1 MGLSVAAILLAVAL
15 VAGLLAWIRRDLRAR
30 GVSMRAWWLV
40 LACYAFAAVAWLI
53 AISVPLPV
61 ALAWLATIPAAVAT
75 VIPERL
81 AAAVGG
87 GTARGRQRIR
97 QPQLLAPSARQ
108 GRPMARP
115 IGAPHAMARPA
126 RRRSVTAIGVLHGR
140 PSGPT
145 PALPIPPSDPAAGS
159 SIGALPEE
167 EREMP
172 VVTSE
177 PAAAA
182 QPTRPE
188 RSMRSGRH
196 RWHPGDLRLAVEMLE
211 DAARIPDLDEAAR
224 ARIDVRLERLDRFR
238 EAASAELLAL
248 VLDDVHARLD
258 IDVPG
263 VDPDPERASQIAWL
277 LDDLDPSADPP
288 TAG

>member
-87 GTARGRQRIR
+87 GTGRGRRR
-97 QPQLLAPSARQ
+97 LRHPQPLAPSVRQ
-108 GRPMARP
+108 ARPMARP
-115 IGAPHAMARPA
+115 IGAPHSMARPA

-145 PALPIPPSDPAAGS
+145 PALPVPPSEPMAGS

-167 EREMP
+167 LLDVA
-172 VVTSE
+172 VVTGE

-182 QPTRPE
+182 QPTSRGR
-188 RSMRSGRH
+188 RSTGSGRH
-196 RWHPGDLRLAVEMLE
+196 RWHPGELRLAVEMLE

-224 ARIDVRLERLDRFR
+224 ARIDVRLDRLDRFR

-248 VLDDVHARLD
+248 VRDDVHARLD
-258 IDVPG
+258 DR
-263 VDPDPERASQIAWL
+263 RARRR
-277 LDDLDPSADPP
+277 P
-288 TAG
+288 